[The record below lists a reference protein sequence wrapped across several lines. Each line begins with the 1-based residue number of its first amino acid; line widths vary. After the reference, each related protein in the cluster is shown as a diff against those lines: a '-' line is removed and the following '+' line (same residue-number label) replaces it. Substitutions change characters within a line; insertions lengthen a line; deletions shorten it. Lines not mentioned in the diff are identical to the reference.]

1 MQKQIVAVMETIT
14 KEHVGVGSLLVG
26 AIKKIVN
33 RTPQKAPKNSLCL
46 LRNPDNNLIHV
57 IWLFL
62 EAITFLQFG
71 HP

>member
-1 MQKQIVAVMETIT
+1 METIT
-14 KEHVGVGSLLVG
+14 KEHEGVGSLLVG

-33 RTPQKAPKNSLCL
+33 RTPQKASKNSLCL
-46 LRNPDNNLIHV
+46 LRDPYNNFIHV

>member
-33 RTPQKAPKNSLCL
+33 RTPQKASKNSLCL
-46 LRNPDNNLIHV
+46 LRNPDNNFIHV
-57 IWLFL
+57 I
-62 EAITFLQFG
+62 
-71 HP
+71 